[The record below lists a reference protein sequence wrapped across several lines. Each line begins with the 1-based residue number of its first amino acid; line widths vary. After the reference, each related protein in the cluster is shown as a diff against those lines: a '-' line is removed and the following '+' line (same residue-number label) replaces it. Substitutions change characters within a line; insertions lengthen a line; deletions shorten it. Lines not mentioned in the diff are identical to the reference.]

1 MNRRRVVVT
10 GIGMISPLGTSA
22 TECWSALLAG
32 RNAVAA
38 IPESWRR
45 YAETSSTIWAPLPP
59 IDWPAL
65 GIGRIEQMQLDASG
79 MLTIAASAEAIRDA
93 GIDTAPA
100 DAKKNTFR
108 LQGPAGERCG
118 VFMGTGVGGITS
130 FVGNL
135 ANHVMS
141 PLASVVPDPSVLPPM
156 PPRFNPYAVPS
167 MMPNAVSALL
177 GIRWS
182 LCGPNLTFSQACAAG
197 TVAVGHAFR
206 AIANG
211 EADLALCGGAEYLGD
226 PYGGIFRGFDI
237 ARTLAAEGDDR
248 ERANRPFD
256 RDRTGFL
263 FAEGGAAVLVC
274 EEADAARRRGARAY
288 AEIVGYA
295 ENFDGYSIMSMDP
308 SGARIADMVAAA
320 VHDAGRTPGDIDYV
334 NAHGTGT
341 AVNDEI
347 ESSVI
352 ERLFGTKPLVAATKS
367 LTGHCIG
374 ASGGIEAAVTAL
386 SLAHQ
391 TSHACRNLEHP
402 IRDLRFV
409 REAGPCRIDTA
420 LTQSF
425 AFGGHNAAVVM
436 RRVD

>member
-1 MNRRRVVVT
+1 MSRRRVVVT
-10 GIGMISPLGTSA
+10 GIGMISPLGASA
-22 TECWSALLAG
+22 GECWSALLAG
-32 RNAVAA
+32 RNAAA
-38 IPESWRR
+38 SIPAAWRR
-45 YAETSSTIWAPLPP
+45 YTETTSTIWAPLSAV
-59 IDWPAL
+59 DWQSS
-65 GIGRIEQMQLDASG
+65 GIGRIEQMQLDTSG
-79 MLTIAASAEAIRDA
+79 MLTIAASTEALRDA
-93 GIDTAPA
+93 GIGTSSVDP
-100 DAKKNTFR
+100 KKNTFR
-108 LQGPAGERCG
+108 LDGQAADGCG

-141 PLASVVPDPSVLPPM
+141 PLTAAVPDPAVLPPM

-182 LCGPNLTFSQACAAG
+182 LGGPNLTFSQACAAG

-206 AIANG
+206 AIAAG
-211 EADLALCGGAEYLGD
+211 DVDLALCGGAEYLGD

-237 ARTLAAEGDDR
+237 ARTLAAEGTDLT
-248 ERANRPFD
+248 RANRPFD

-263 FAEGGAAVLVC
+263 FGEGGAAVLVC
-274 EEADAARRRGARAY
+274 EEEAAARRRGARVY

-295 ENFDGYSIMSMDP
+295 ENFDAYSIMMMEP
-308 SGARIADMVAAA
+308 SGERIADMVAAA
-320 VHDAGRTPGDIDYV
+320 VHDAGCVPADVDYV

-352 ERLFGTKPLVAATKS
+352 ERLFGDKPLVNATKS

-374 ASGGIEAAVTAL
+374 ASGGIEAAITAL

-391 TSHACRNLEHP
+391 TTHACRNLEHP

-409 REAGPCRIDTA
+409 REAGPCQIDTA
-420 LTQSF
+420 ITQSF

-436 RRVD
+436 KRVG

>member
-1 MNRRRVVVT
+1 MSRRRVVVT

-22 TECWSALLAG
+22 VECWAALLEG
-32 RNAVAA
+32 RTSVAA
-38 IPESWRR
+38 IPPAWHR
-45 YAETSSTIWAPLPP
+45 YAETASTLWAPLPP
-59 IDWPAL
+59 IDWPTH
-65 GIGRIEQMQLDASG
+65 GIGRIEQMQLDTSG
-79 MLTIAASAEAIRDA
+79 MLTIAASSEAIRDA
-93 GIDTAPA
+93 GIDTASVDP
-100 DAKKNTFR
+100 KKNTFR
-108 LQGPAGERCG
+108 LAGPAPDRCG

-130 FVGNL
+130 FYGN
-135 ANHVMS
+135 AVNHVVS
-141 PLASVVPDPSVLPPM
+141 PLKPSVADPSRLPPM
-156 PPRFNPYAVPS
+156 PPRFNPYAVPA
-167 MMPNAVSALL
+167 MMPNAVSALP

-182 LCGPNLTFSQACAAG
+182 LSGPNLTFSQACAAG

-206 AIANG
+206 AIAAG
-211 EADLALCGGAEYLGD
+211 EVDLALCGGAEYLGD

-237 ARTLAAEGDDR
+237 ARTLVAAGADPQ
-248 ERANRPFD
+248 RANRPFD

-274 EEADAARRRGARAY
+274 EEAEAARRRGAKTY

-295 ENFDGYSIMSMDP
+295 ENFDAHSIMSMDP
-308 SGARIADMVAAA
+308 SGTRIGDMIAAA
-320 VHDAGRTPGDIDYV
+320 VRDSGSTPADVDYV

-352 ERLFGTKPLVAATKS
+352 QRLFGDRPLVTATKS

-386 SLAHQ
+386 SIARQ
-391 TSHACRNLEHP
+391 ETHACRNLEHP

-409 REAGPCRIDTA
+409 REPGPCRIETA
-420 LTQSF
+420 ITQSF

-436 RRVD
+436 RRVG

>member
-1 MNRRRVVVT
+1 MTRRRVVVT
-10 GIGMISPLGTSA
+10 GIGMISPLGTS
-22 TECWSALLAG
+22 TPECWAALLEG
-32 RNAVAA
+32 RNVAA
-38 IPESWRR
+38 PVPAAWRR
-45 YAETSSTIWAPLPP
+45 YAETTSTIWAPLPP
-59 IDWPAL
+59 IDWPAA

-79 MLTIAASAEAIRDA
+79 MLTIAASSEAIRDA
-93 GIDTAPA
+93 GIGTATA

-108 LQGPAGERCG
+108 LEGQDPDRCG

-141 PLASVVPDPSVLPPM
+141 PLAGVIADPALLPPM

-206 AIANG
+206 AIAAG
-211 EADLALCGGAEYLGD
+211 SVDMAICGGAEYLGD

-237 ARTLAAEGDDR
+237 ARTLAAENADA

-274 EEADAARRRGARAY
+274 EEAEAARRRGARAY

-308 SGARIADMVAAA
+308 SGARITEMVAAA
-320 VHDAGRTPGDIDYV
+320 VRDAGCVPGDVDYV

-352 ERLFGTKPLVAATKS
+352 ERLFGTTPLVAATKS

-391 TSHACRNLEHP
+391 TTHACRNLEHP
-402 IRDLRFV
+402 IRDLRFA
-409 REAGPCRIDTA
+409 REAGPCRIATA
-420 LTQSF
+420 ITQSF

-436 RRVD
+436 QRVG

>member
-1 MNRRRVVVT
+1 
-10 GIGMISPLGTSA
+10 
-22 TECWSALLAG
+22 
-32 RNAVAA
+32 
-38 IPESWRR
+38 
-45 YAETSSTIWAPLPP
+45 
-59 IDWPAL
+59 
-65 GIGRIEQMQLDASG
+65 MQLDASG
-79 MLTIAASAEAIRDA
+79 MLTIAASSEAIRDA
-93 GIDTAPA
+93 GIGTATA

-108 LQGPAGERCG
+108 LEGQDPDRCG

-141 PLASVVPDPSVLPPM
+141 PLAGVIADPALLPPM

-206 AIANG
+206 AIAAG
-211 EADLALCGGAEYLGD
+211 SVDMAICGGAEYLGD

-237 ARTLAAEGDDR
+237 ARTLAAENADA

-274 EEADAARRRGARAY
+274 EEAEAARRRGARAY

-308 SGARIADMVAAA
+308 SGARITEMVAAA
-320 VHDAGRTPGDIDYV
+320 VRDAGCVPGDVDYV

-352 ERLFGTKPLVAATKS
+352 ERLFGTTPLVAATKS

-391 TSHACRNLEHP
+391 TTHACRNLEHP
-402 IRDLRFV
+402 IRDLRFA
-409 REAGPCRIDTA
+409 REAGPCRIATA
-420 LTQSF
+420 ITQSF

-436 RRVD
+436 QRVG